1 MIEPIRLGTR
11 GSALALWQANTIRD
25 LIIQAHPE
33 QPVELLIADSQGD
46 KDQKTPL
53 AALGGTGVFVKQLE
67 AELLAGNVDLAV
79 HSAKDLPASM
89 PTGLELAAA
98 PVRGVVNDALIMSNG
113 NSLSDLPTGSVVGT
127 SSPRRVA
134 SLKHIRPDL
143 KTVNIRG
150 NVQTRIR
157 KVDEGEVD
165 ATLLALVGLQR
176 LGLESRVNDTLP
188 LHQFLPA
195 AGQGIVAVQIRADD
209 NRLQKLLQPINH
221 KATWKCLIAERALL
235 RRLNA
240 GCHAA
245 LGALSTMQSEEQ
257 MQMSARVMSLDGS
270 EMIEFTA
277 SVKAGIAPE
286 SLADIVADHLTQ
298 QGAERLLEDGV
309 SS

>member
-245 LGALSTMQSEEQ
+245 LGALSTMQSEE
-257 MQMSARVMSLDGS
+257 
-270 EMIEFTA
+270 
-277 SVKAGIAPE
+277 
-286 SLADIVADHLTQ
+286 
-298 QGAERLLEDGV
+298 
-309 SS
+309 